1 MLQPRNLRGHTHLS
15 STKTIR
21 HPVTHMLRLTDAY
34 DDGAGQAGPME
45 PVRQPLT
52 ASDVLTYQQL
62 RRTGLSDKDIAADI
76 KAARLR
82 RMRRGVF
89 IDAQRWNEAPFWEQ
103 NVVSVVAHHAI
114 SQERGIYSH
123 LSAARLIGVDLWN
136 APSAI
141 HVMHT
146 GRRGDRAPLGDVIRH
161 NQIVPPQQ
169 VIRVNG
175 ILTTSLERTIV
186 DCARILT
193 PESALVM
200 ADSGLRL
207 GASTP
212 KLQGLVKAG
221 VGSRN
226 INRVRQVLE
235 IADGRSESA
244 GESRLRL
251 NLLDWHFPAPVL
263 QLEIPTVVGL
273 FRADMGW
280 PELRLIAEFDGAG
293 KYTAYGRTEQAL
305 IDERRRE
312 THLMEAGW
320 QIIRVRWQDL
330 NDDVGL
336 RQRFDAAFERARLQS
351 PPGESTPYPQKF
363 PRAG

>member
-1 MLQPRNLRGHTHLS
+1 MLNP
-15 STKTIR
+15 
-21 HPVTHMLRLTDAY
+21 TDAH
-34 DDGAGQAGPME
+34 DDGARQAGPME
-45 PVRQPLT
+45 PVHQPLT

-62 RRTGLSDKDIAADI
+62 RRTGLSEREIAADL

-89 IDAQRWNEAPFWEQ
+89 IDAQRWNDAPFWEQ
-103 NVVSVVAHHAI
+103 NVVSVVAHHAV

-123 LSAARLIGVDLWN
+123 VSAARLIGVDLWN
-136 APSAI
+136 APSAV
-141 HVMHT
+141 HVMHL
-146 GRRGDRAPLGDVIRH
+146 GRRGDRGPVGDVIRH
-161 NQIVPPQQ
+161 NQSVPPQQ
-169 VIRVNG
+169 VILVNG
-175 ILTTSLERTIV
+175 ILTTSVERTIV
-186 DCARILT
+186 DCARILS

-207 GASTP
+207 GASIVE
-212 KLQGLVKAG
+212 LRELVKAG

-226 INRVRQVLE
+226 INRVRRVLD

-251 NLLDWHFPAPVL
+251 KLLDWQFPVPVL
-263 QLEIPTVVGL
+263 QLEVPTVVGL

-280 PELRLIAEFDGAG
+280 PELRLIAEFDGVG
-293 KYTAYGRTEQAL
+293 KYTAYGPTEQTL

-336 RQRFDAAFERARLQS
+336 RQRFDAAFDRARLR
-351 PPGESTPYPQKF
+351 PPPAQITP
-363 PRAG
+363 